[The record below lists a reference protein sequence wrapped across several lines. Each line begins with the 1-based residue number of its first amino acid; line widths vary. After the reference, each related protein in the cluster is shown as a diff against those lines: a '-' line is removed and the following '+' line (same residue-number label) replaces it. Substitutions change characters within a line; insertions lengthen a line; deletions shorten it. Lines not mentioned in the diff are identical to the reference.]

1 MSTRK
6 GYREAPTRHALDW
19 KNPAFC
25 NKDACVTE
33 VERLFGNCHGGPQ
46 LRQPVPGLPDAVR
59 PGRCH
64 H

>member
-19 KNPAFC
+19 NNPAFF
-25 NKDACVTE
+25 NKDACFTE
-33 VERLFGNCHGGPQ
+33 MERLFGNCHGCPP

-59 PGRCH
+59 PGRRH